1 MKKVAILFLAMLMVL
16 ALPVVSFAEEL
27 TTEAETIE
35 ETAAEAAETTVEGDT
50 AEEVV
55 ETTAADTEAQTE
67 PDELT
72 ELLDVATPEQIEN
85 IKKYI
90 AYGVASL
97 PVSEKIKLIIID
109 HIDTLAWLVAAA
121 AFIVFCVF
129 NRLTGK
135 RSDDNA
141 RLMTDNAIEIAENG
155 QRCMEIARGAVEK
168 LDEEIRER
176 ISAAGKQTEALTE
189 KTLDEVKEFAEKI
202 LGETAKI
209 EENAEKALAD
219 VARKESG
226 LAETVALFCGVVGY
240 LVENST
246 LPEWERDR
254 MTAMIA
260 DGKRKI
266 EEVTSHDETV
276 GE

>member
-35 ETAAEAAETTVEGDT
+35 ETATEAAETTVEGDT

-55 ETTAADTEAQTE
+55 ETTATDTEAQTE

-72 ELLDVATPEQIEN
+72 ELLDVATPEQIES

-97 PVSEKIKLIIID
+97 PVSEKIKLIILD

-141 RLMTDNAIEIAENG
+141 RLITDNAIEIAENG
-155 QRCMEIARGAVEK
+155 QRCMELAREAVEK
-168 LDEEIRER
+168 LDEEIGER
-176 ISAAGKQTEALTE
+176 ISAAGKQTEALTV
-189 KTLDEVKEFAEKI
+189 KTLDEMKEFAEKI

>member
-16 ALPVVSFAEEL
+16 ALPVVSFAEDL

-35 ETAAEAAETTVEGDT
+35 ETATEAAETTVEGDT

-97 PVSEKIKLIIID
+97 PVSEKIKLIILD

-141 RLMTDNAIEIAENG
+141 RLMTDNAIEIAESG
-155 QRCMEIARGAVEK
+155 QRCMEIARDAIEK
-168 LDEEIRER
+168 LDEEVRER

-189 KTLDEVKEFAEKI
+189 KTLNEMKEFAEKI

-254 MTAMIA
+254 MTAMIT

>member
-1 MKKVAILFLAMLMVL
+1 MKKVAILFLAVLMVL
-16 ALPVVSFAEEL
+16 ALPMVSYAEEL
-27 TTEAETIE
+27 TTEAEIVD
-35 ETAAEAAETTVEGDT
+35 ETATEAEAT
-50 AEEVV
+50 EEVV
-55 ETTAADTEAQTE
+55 ETAATDTEAQTK
-67 PDELT
+67 PDELA

-97 PVSEKIKLIIID
+97 PVSEKIKLIILD
-109 HIDTLAWLVAAA
+109 HIDTLAWLVAAV
-121 AFIVFCVF
+121 AFIAFCVI
-129 NRLTGK
+129 NLMTRK

-141 RLMTDNAIEIAENG
+141 RLMTNNAIEIAENG
-155 QRCMEIARGAVEK
+155 QRCTELAREAMGK
-168 LDEEIRER
+168 LDEEIREGL
-176 ISAAGKQTEALTE
+176 SAACKKTEALTE
-189 KTLDEVKEFAEKI
+189 KTLGEMKEFAESI

-226 LAETVALFCGVVGY
+226 LAEASVMFCGVVGY

-254 MTAMIA
+254 MTALIA

>member
-1 MKKVAILFLAMLMVL
+1 MKKVATLFFAMLIML
-16 ALPVVSFAEEL
+16 AIPMVSFAEDL
-27 TTEAETIE
+27 TIEEETIE
-35 ETAAEAAETTVEGDT
+35 ETAAEAGETTAEADT
-50 AEEVV
+50 AETAE
-55 ETTAADTEAQTE
+55 ETAAAENEAQTE
-67 PDELT
+67 PDELDG
-72 ELLDVATPEQIEN
+72 LLDVATPEQIEN

-90 AYGVASL
+90 EYGVASL
-97 PVSEKIKLIIID
+97 PISERIKLIILD
-109 HIDTLAWLVAAA
+109 HVETLAWLIAAV

-141 RLMTDNAIEIAENG
+141 RVLTDNAIEIAERG
-155 QRCMEIARGAVEK
+155 MSATVAARSTMEK

-176 ISAAGKQTEALTE
+176 IAAVGKQTEALTD
-189 KTLDEVKEFAEKI
+189 KTLEEMKEIAEGI
-202 LGETAKI
+202 LEEAAKI
-209 EENAEKALAD
+209 EERAEEALAD
-219 VARKESG
+219 LARKESG
-226 LAETVALFCGVVGY
+226 LAETVTLFCSVVGY

-260 DGKRKI
+260 EGKSKI